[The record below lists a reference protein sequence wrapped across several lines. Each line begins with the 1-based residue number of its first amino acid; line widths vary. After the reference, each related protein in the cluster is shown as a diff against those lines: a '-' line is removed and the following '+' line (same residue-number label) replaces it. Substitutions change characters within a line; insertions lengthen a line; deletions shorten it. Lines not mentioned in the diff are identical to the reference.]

1 MGASDTGI
9 SFIEA
14 LLSISYLQFTN
25 IVLIAP
31 GGLPHHHYG
40 DDKGANLKAQS
51 TSYTQQELKRL
62 MKGVCMSVCDPQEG
76 EGDHLPPHGCSRQ
89 PA

>member
-1 MGASDTGI
+1 MI
-9 SFIEA
+9 SLSVLCGQAMYGKSEDDLEIEE
-14 LLSISYLQFTN
+14 
-25 IVLIAP
+25 
-31 GGLPHHHYG
+31 
-40 DDKGANLKAQS
+40 
-51 TSYTQQELKRL
+51 QQELKRL